1 MADDPMKRGA
11 QDRRQV
17 SGSEEH
23 EVRYFAEQNGV
34 SMDEARKLIATHG
47 NDRATLEAEAKKLR
61 R

>member
-11 QDRRQV
+11 QDRRRV

-23 EVRYFAEQNGV
+23 ELRYFAEQNGV
-34 SMDEARKLIATHG
+34 SMDEARKLIAAHG